1 MTDKTYIDD
10 SLSEVEQ
17 VINLYRDKRKE
28 LKEKEDYKE
37 SEIKTITSQLNI
49 ENDNLREI
57 QTDILEVD
65 KRLQEYLIVEKV
77 LKELKG
83 LEVEEPNI
91 DTGSI
96 NEDGE
101 EEITIN
107 RIPIDEIEEF
117 VQPQGSNDAYKVGD
131 IIKFDD
137 NFYISI
143 IDNNIWSPIAYPGGW
158 SEVGIDG

>member
-1 MTDKTYIDD
+1 MTDKKYIDD
-10 SLSEVEQ
+10 SLGEVEK
-17 VINLYRDKRKE
+17 VIRSYRDKRKE
-28 LKEKEDYKE
+28 LKEKEEQKE
-37 SEIKTITSQLNI
+37 NEIKEIVDKLNA
-49 ENDNLREI
+49 ENDILREI
-57 QTDILEVD
+57 ETDILEVD

-83 LEVEEPNI
+83 LEVEEPDV
-91 DTGSI
+91 DTDI

-107 RIPIDEIEEF
+107 GIPIDDIKEF
-117 VQPQGSNDAYKVGD
+117 VQPQGSHDSYKVDD

-137 NFYISI
+137 KFYISI
-143 IDNNIWSPIAYPGGW
+143 IDNNVWSPRAYPGGW